1 MEAHQD
7 TRYYLR
13 EDFNPEPI
21 SSMKLNKVT
30 DRFIEEMEQ
39 AGNIF
44 NSREEAE
51 KASKEIKAF
60 LKASSCN
67 SICIIKKVVRC
78 NRESQVM
85 QIFFLGILVYEKV
98 LIEATL

>member
-1 MEAHQD
+1 MEAYQD

-39 AGNIF
+39 AGNIC

>member
-44 NSREEAE
+44 NSWKEAEEA
-51 KASKEIKAF
+51 SKGVKDF
-60 LKASSCN
+60 LKAS
-67 SICIIKKVVRC
+67 
-78 NRESQVM
+78 NR
-85 QIFFLGILVYEKV
+85 KHP
-98 LIEATL
+98 